1 LILAQFEMN
10 DHSLTE
16 LDEKIIGLIEQNGR
30 ISNRDLAK
38 TLGVSERQAGS
49 RLRRLIDNDL
59 VKMITV
65 VDAYAVGF
73 QIALTIG
80 VEVSGRPPRDVA
92 QDLAKIPNIVAVALL
107 SGPYPIEAIVV
118 LEDLPALHAFI
129 AGPMAQIK
137 GIAGLHPSLF
147 LDVMKYET
155 GSGPVFDHQSE
166 LAIPASSNLDEID
179 TAIINCLW
187 RNSSE
192 TNESIAGALGLSE
205 ATVRKRM
212 SLLRER
218 NVIHI
223 TAMRN
228 IAIGKQVI
236 FAIVG
241 IDVDPAQMDAAAAA
255 LTALRQVHLLA
266 SVLGRANLIAQVL
279 VEDSV
284 ALTALLNDKIAR
296 APGVRRTTC
305 AQASAVIKFDYR
317 WRFSPH
323 PR

>member
-1 LILAQFEMN
+1 
-10 DHSLTE
+10 
-16 LDEKIIGLIEQNGR
+16 
-30 ISNRDLAK
+30 
-38 TLGVSERQAGS
+38 
-49 RLRRLIDNDL
+49 
-59 VKMITV
+59 
-65 VDAYAVGF
+65 
-73 QIALTIG
+73 
-80 VEVSGRPPRDVA
+80 
-92 QDLAKIPNIVAVALL
+92 
-107 SGPYPIEAIVV
+107 
-118 LEDLPALHAFI
+118 
-129 AGPMAQIK
+129 
-137 GIAGLHPSLF
+137 
-147 LDVMKYET
+147 
-155 GSGPVFDHQSE
+155 
-166 LAIPASSNLDEID
+166 
-179 TAIINCLW
+179 
-187 RNSSE
+187 
-192 TNESIAGALGLSE
+192 
-205 ATVRKRM
+205 
-212 SLLRER
+212 
-218 NVIHI
+218 
-223 TAMRN
+223 MRN

>member
-1 LILAQFEMN
+1 
-10 DHSLTE
+10 
-16 LDEKIIGLIEQNGR
+16 
-30 ISNRDLAK
+30 
-38 TLGVSERQAGS
+38 
-49 RLRRLIDNDL
+49 
-59 VKMITV
+59 MITV

-73 QIALTIG
+73 QVALTIG
-80 VEVSGRPPRDVA
+80 VDVIGRPPRDVA
-92 QDLAKIPNIVAVALL
+92 KDLAKIPNIVAVALL

-118 LEDLPALHAFI
+118 LEDVQALAAFI
-129 AGPMAQIK
+129 AGPMTRIE
-137 GIAGLHPSLF
+137 GIAGLHPSFF

-212 SLLRER
+212 TLLRER

-241 IDVDPAQMDAAAAA
+241 IDVDPAKLQAAAAA
-255 LTALRQVHLLA
+255 LKPLRQVHLLA
-266 SVLGRANLIAQVL
+266 SVLGRTNLIAQVL
-279 VEDSV
+279 VEDSN

-323 PR
+323 PG